1 LPATEGHSLL
11 QSIRQHARKL
21 IFGAGLVGD
30 IHYIP
35 WLIGLMSDDILSR
48 IAGESFSLITG
59 ADLSRLSL
67 RRSAPQQV
75 SGPTDD
81 PDDTNVEMEEDE
93 GLPWPDA
100 ELVAGWWDANARGFT
115 TGMRYFMGEPLNLAK
130 CFQVLK
136 DGFQRQR
143 LIAAHHSCLIQPGT
157 SLFECRAP
165 AWRQQQILA
174 AMV

>member
-1 LPATEGHSLL
+1 ML
-11 QSIRQHARKL
+11 QSIRQHSRKL

-30 IHYIP
+30 IAYIP
-35 WLIGLMSDDILSR
+35 WLVGLMSDDILCR

-67 RRSAPQQV
+67 RRSAPQQE
-75 SGPTDD
+75 SGPTAD

-100 ELVAGWWDANARGFT
+100 ELVAGWWDANALSFT
-115 TGMRYFMGEPLNLAK
+115 AGMRYFMGEPLNPAK
-130 CFQVLK
+130 CIQVLK

-143 LIAAHHSCLIQPGT
+143 LIAAHHLCLMEPGT
-157 SLFECRAP
+157 SLFEWRAP
-165 AWRQQQILA
+165 AWRQQHILA